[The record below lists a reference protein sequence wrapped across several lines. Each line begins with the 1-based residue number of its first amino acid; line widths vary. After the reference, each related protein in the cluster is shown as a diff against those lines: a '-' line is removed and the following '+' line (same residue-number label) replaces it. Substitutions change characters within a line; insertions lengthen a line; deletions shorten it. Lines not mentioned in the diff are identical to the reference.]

1 VWSDKRKSIY
11 FNGEKNE
18 AYVFLTFVIFRFLN
32 LHMTQSQSMP
42 GLVFCAFHSC
52 YTGNHEARLFQK
64 LPEQKGLAEGMAQ
77 VVE

>member
-1 VWSDKRKSIY
+1 
-11 FNGEKNE
+11 
-18 AYVFLTFVIFRFLN
+18 
-32 LHMTQSQSMP
+32 MTQSQSMP

-77 VVE
+77 VVEYMSSKHEDLNLIFSTGKKKKKKKEEEEEYE